1 MSTLLSSLGRWSYRH
16 PWRVIGSWILLLLVM
31 GAAALGMNKGF
42 DDSIT
47 IPGTEAQDGIEQL
60 ERTFPQ
66 VSGTAAQFI
75 VVAADGDS
83 VNDDEYRDPI
93 EAAIDDLADIEVMSN
108 ATSPYDGLVDGLITD
123 DESAVI
129 AQLQLEGQSTT
140 ISDEVKQTIEDRVHA
155 LADELPDGSTT
166 KLGGDL
172 FATELPTITPTE
184 GVGVLI
190 ALIVL
195 IVTFRAFVMAG
206 LPLVVALIGVGISLL
221 GIVAATAFTEVSAT
235 TPLLALML
243 GLAVGI
249 DYALFIAARHQ
260 DQVREGIA
268 PEDAAARATGT
279 AGSAVVFAGVTVLIA
294 LVGLGFAG
302 IPFLTTMGIA
312 AAVAVAVAVAIA
324 ITLTPALLG
333 FVKHRASGRPPRREK
348 KGKGFAKRWVGMVT
362 KHPIVTTIAV
372 VIGLGVIALPA
383 TQLGLALPNAGSL
396 PKDSEAR
403 QAYDLTGEH
412 FGEGF
417 NGPLILTG
425 SIITS
430 DDPVGLMEDLAE
442 AVEDI

>member
-1 MSTLLSSLGRWSYRH
+1 MSTLLSSLGRWSFRH
-16 PWRVIGSWILLLLVM
+16 PWRVIGSWILLLIVV
-31 GAAALGMNKGF
+31 GAAAGGLNKGF

-47 IPGTEAQDGIEQL
+47 IPGTEAQDGLEQL

-93 EAAIDDLADIEVMSN
+93 EAAVDDLADIEVMSN

-155 LADELPDGSTT
+155 LADELPDGSTA

-260 DQVREGIA
+260 
-268 PEDAAARATGT
+268 
-279 AGSAVVFAGVTVLIA
+279 
-294 LVGLGFAG
+294 
-302 IPFLTTMGIA
+302 
-312 AAVAVAVAVAIA
+312 
-324 ITLTPALLG
+324 
-333 FVKHRASGRPPRREK
+333 
-348 KGKGFAKRWVGMVT
+348 
-362 KHPIVTTIAV
+362 
-372 VIGLGVIALPA
+372 
-383 TQLGLALPNAGSL
+383 
-396 PKDSEAR
+396 
-403 QAYDLTGEH
+403 
-412 FGEGF
+412 
-417 NGPLILTG
+417 
-425 SIITS
+425 
-430 DDPVGLMEDLAE
+430 
-442 AVEDI
+442 